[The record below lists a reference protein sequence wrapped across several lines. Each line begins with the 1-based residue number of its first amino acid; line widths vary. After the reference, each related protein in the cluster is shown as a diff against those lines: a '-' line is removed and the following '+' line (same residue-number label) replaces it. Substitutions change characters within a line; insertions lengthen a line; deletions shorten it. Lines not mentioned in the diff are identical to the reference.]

1 MTLEELNQHLLL
13 REQLNQE
20 NEILAALLSA
30 AQPGAARLTGMP
42 HAPGVNDKVGDLAA
56 EIADVS
62 THIDEIKAVLASQE
76 PEILA
81 FITGIPDIQVR
92 TILRLRFIRALSWKE
107 VSQVLGRYT
116 SEASVRSA
124 CYRFFRS
131 ASESDND
138 RSEKST
144 V

>member
-1 MTLEELNQHLLL
+1 MTLDELNQHLQL

-62 THIDEIKAVLASQE
+62 THIDEIKALLASQE
-76 PEILA
+76 PKVLA
-81 FITGIPDIQVR
+81 FIVEVTDMRVR
-92 TILRLRFIRALSWKE
+92 TIMRLRFLKGLTWKE
-107 VSQVLGRYT
+107 VSQVLGKST
-116 SEASVRSA
+116 T
-124 CYRFFRS
+124 
-131 ASESDND
+131 
-138 RSEKST
+138 EKSVSDLVYKYLKKPLNET
-144 V
+144 ERGE